1 MTDQRPERGPAN
13 RPKAPADLLQAL
25 SATWDIGPTLPT
37 RDLGG
42 SSTLNL
48 LVDDPQR
55 PVVARIYRPWM
66 TTARLD
72 AMQRTRR
79 HLAAGNLPF
88 ASPIATRDGENWIT
102 IGNHL
107 VELEPYV
114 SSTAKMDSWE
124 RIAAAMSTLGQ
135 IHELLSTLE
144 LPEPG
149 RDAPASNSIARA
161 DLVAGVERGV
171 HRLRSVADSSDE
183 LGLAETALR
192 LAIRVANAEEDLD
205 PGPAQLVHGDFWDNN
220 VFFDNGQ
227 IVLVTDLDFMGI
239 RPRIDDLALTLYYT
253 NSTFTD
259 DQTSPQRRRCLV
271 KLVDSYDDA
280 LEQPLNNDERR
291 SLPLAIVRT
300 ALGFIAM
307 MADAESDEV
316 VHTLAREMTPD
327 LAWVAATL
335 DNLAEWQSD
344 FT

>member
-13 RPKAPADLLQAL
+13 RPTAPTDLLQAL
-25 SATWDIGPTLPT
+25 SAAWNIDPTPPT

-48 LVDDPQR
+48 LVDDPHR
-55 PVVARIYRPWM
+55 PVVARIYRRWM

-72 AMQRTRR
+72 AMQRARR
-79 HLAAGNLPF
+79 YLAAGNLPF
-88 ASPIATRDGENWIT
+88 ASPIATRDGASWIT
-102 IGNHL
+102 IGDHL
-107 VELEPYV
+107 VELKSYV

-124 RIAAAMSTLGQ
+124 RIAAAMPTLGQ

-161 DLVAGVERGV
+161 DLVAGVEGGV

-183 LGLAETALR
+183 LRLAETALR
-192 LAIRVANAEEDLD
+192 LAIRVATVEQDLD

-259 DQTSPQRRRCLV
+259 DQTSPQRRRRLAQ
-271 KLVDSYDDA
+271 LVDAYDA
-280 LEQPLNNDERR
+280 SLETPLTSDERR
-291 SLPLAIVRT
+291 SIPLAIART

-316 VHTLAREMTPD
+316 VHTLAREMTLD
-327 LAWVAATL
+327 LAWVAAIL
-335 DNLAEWQSD
+335 DHLAGWQSA